1 MSELRR
7 EENQM
12 WSLICGIRNK
22 CDKLMERGKN
32 TSLAWRAGITLF
44 HWKWHH
50 WTFCESSVWNC
61 SGRLW
66 SYRVVHFFTQTSM
79 IYFEITNIFQELK
92 VIPSCGSQLVTG
104 IFMGQSW
111 SHLCNKDRVSAST
124 ACWVVWG
131 LSCSGQ
137 TWGPPRLR
145 ADGKGISVMPRG
157 L

>member
-1 MSELRR
+1 
-7 EENQM
+7 
-12 WSLICGIRNK
+12 
-22 CDKLMERGKN
+22 MERGKN

-92 VIPSCGSQLVTG
+92 VIPSCGSQLVTYRYLHG
-104 IFMGQSW
+104 PIMESFMQQRQSE
-111 SHLCNKDRVSAST
+111 RFY
-124 ACWVVWG
+124 
-131 LSCSGQ
+131 
-137 TWGPPRLR
+137 RLL
-145 ADGKGISVMPRG
+145 GCVG
-157 L
+157 